1 MYYCPNKERV
11 WAKGGESP
19 THYQR
24 GTGCGFDR
32 AMNIQITDKLVFD
45 TVVKLHSNSSI
56 LNEEVKKRVY
66 SDHGIK
72 SITTAEEAKGFER
85 QLRKYESLFQSL
97 QESIGNL
104 EANRVL
110 KRMDDK
116 AYKTAVARMND
127 EADRLKTEITNLR
140 LKLRGEAHKK
150 QWIYWVDHFGKEIDE
165 KTKLTDEKR
174 KLYLQGLIE
183 KIEAKF
189 NAETRDHELEIH
201 FKHPIVGDDIKYKN
215 VDRKRQGYTI
225 LDGSKTTQIRVEKR
239 DGRGK

>member
-1 MYYCPNKERV
+1 
-11 WAKGGESP
+11 
-19 THYQR
+19 
-24 GTGCGFDR
+24 
-32 AMNIQITDKLVFD
+32 MNIQITDKLVFD
-45 TVVKLHSNSSI
+45 TVVKLHSSSSI
-56 LNEEVKKRVY
+56 LKEEVKKRVY

-72 SITTAEEAKGFER
+72 SVTTAEETKGFER

-104 EANRVL
+104 EANRIL

-140 LKLRGEAHKK
+140 LKLRGEAEKK
-150 QWIYWVDHFGKEIDE
+150 QWVYWVDHFGKEIDE
-165 KTKLTDEKR
+165 KSKLNDEQR
-174 KLYLQGLIE
+174 QLYLKGLIE

-189 NAETRDHELEIH
+189 NAETRNHELEIH
-201 FKHPIVGDDIKYKN
+201 FQHPIVGDGIKWKDPKKKTLGYKVLN
-215 VDRKRQGYTI
+215 
-225 LDGSKTTQIRVEKR
+225 GSKTTSLQVEKR

>member
-1 MYYCPNKERV
+1 MLLE
-11 WAKGGESP
+11 
-19 THYQR
+19 
-24 GTGCGFDR
+24 
-32 AMNIQITDKLVFD
+32 
-45 TVVKLHSNSSI
+45 KLHSSSSI
-56 LNEEVKKRVY
+56 LKEEVKKRVY

-72 SITTAEEAKGFER
+72 SITTAEETKGFER

-140 LKLRGEAHKK
+140 LKLRGEAEKK
-150 QWIYWVDHFGKEIDE
+150 QWVYWMDNFGVEIDE
-165 KTKLTDEKR
+165 KKKLTDEQR
-174 KLYLQGLIE
+174 QLYLKGLIE

-189 NAETRDHELEIH
+189 NAKTRNHELEIH
-201 FKHPIVGDDIKYKN
+201 FQHPIVGDGIKWKDPKKDLGLQGLKRLKN
-215 VDRKRQGYTI
+215 DLFTGVKEGRAGKVNYPLATL
-225 LDGSKTTQIRVEKR
+225 LDGNRLGQIAWLIHIRANR
-239 DGRGK
+239 FRR